1 METLE
6 YTRIICEIW
15 TYWDKYPEEFT
26 HFEAFKRDVKYILY
40 RITGKKWFITKNDS
54 DLINTIMSR
63 LSRFGSEFAY
73 EGSQGL
79 LATGSFI
86 GGLAL
91 GTLGAI
97 DTFGGPLINQAS
109 SIVAGAALG
118 SYYGGQQ
125 AYDMGNYPRINSN
138 EEIYDMIEIPIIND
152 PNSVFDQLIE
162 IFRSELADS
171 KYLSRDHLPN
181 TLEYI
186 IRVFDLMS
194 RWSGFEVIE
203 NRFLL
208 FGELY
213 IDPIL
218 RRIANPQIP
227 RMVRELKTL
236 RELSS
241 DAVAENYRHED
252 IISEL
257 GEELYSQATSNF
269 RY

>member
-86 GGLAL
+86 GSLAL

-97 DTFGGPLINQAS
+97 DTFGGPLINHLS
-109 SIVAGAALG
+109 SVTAGAALG
-118 SYYGGQQ
+118 MHYGEEQV
-125 AYDMGNYPRINSN
+125 AAMGDYPRIYSD
-138 EEIYDMIEIPIIND
+138 EEIYDMTDNIAVD
-152 PNSVFDQLIE
+152 PNIVFNRLIE
-162 IFRSELADS
+162 IFKSKLADS